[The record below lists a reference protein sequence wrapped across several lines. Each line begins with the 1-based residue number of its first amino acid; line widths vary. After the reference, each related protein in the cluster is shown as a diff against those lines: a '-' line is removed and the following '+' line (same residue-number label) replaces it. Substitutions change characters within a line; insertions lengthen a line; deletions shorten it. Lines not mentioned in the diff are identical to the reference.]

1 MMKSYRIMLNSI
13 NDVKKFVNAAVA
25 RPCDIDV
32 VSGRYIIDAKSIM
45 GIFSIDLSKPV
56 KVEVHGTEEDVN
68 AFSADIAPFIIEDA
82 NDD

>member
-1 MMKSYRIMLNSI
+1 MKSYKVILNSI
-13 NDVKKFVNAAVA
+13 NDVKRFVNAAVA

-56 KVEVHGTEEDVN
+56 KVEVHGTDEDVA
-68 AFSADIAPFIIEDA
+68 AFAADIAAFIIEDT
-82 NDD
+82 DEE